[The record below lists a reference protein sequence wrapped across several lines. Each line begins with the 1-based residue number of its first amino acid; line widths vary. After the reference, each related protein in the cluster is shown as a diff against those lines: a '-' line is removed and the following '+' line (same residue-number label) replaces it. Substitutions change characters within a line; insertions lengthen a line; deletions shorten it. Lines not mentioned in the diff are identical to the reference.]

1 MHIMKKIRVL
11 IVDDHFVVV
20 EGIKS
25 LLQVDPE
32 LELVGSASDGAT
44 CLRMVQQC
52 KPEVVLMDINL
63 PDDDGTL
70 LCRKLKD
77 LYPGVFVI
85 GLSTFNKLSVIERM
99 MDNGASGYLLKNAS
113 QSELSYAI
121 HQAVKGKTFLSKD
134 IQSTMR
140 ENRAEFAPV
149 LTRREKEILVLIAEG
164 YTNQEI
170 AEKLFVSV
178 TTVDTH
184 RKNLLQK
191 LMAKNTAALV
201 KIAMDHGML

>member
-1 MHIMKKIRVL
+1 M
-11 IVDDHFVVV
+11 VV

-25 LLQVDPE
+25 LLQGDPG
-32 LELVGSASDGAT
+32 LELVGAASSGAT
-44 CLRMVQQC
+44 CLDMVQQH

-70 LCRKLKD
+70 LCKKLKTRF
-77 LYPGVFVI
+77 PGVFVI

-113 QSELSYAI
+113 QAELSDAI
-121 HQAVKGKTFLSKD
+121 HQAVKGKTFLSRD
-134 IQSTMR
+134 IQVTMR
-140 ENRAEFAPV
+140 ESKAESAPV
-149 LTRREKEILVLIAEG
+149 LTRREKEILTLIADG
-164 YTNQEI
+164 FTNQEI
-170 AEKLFVSV
+170 ADRLFVSV

-201 KIAMDHGML
+201 KIAMDNGLL

>member
-1 MHIMKKIRVL
+1 MKKIRVL
-11 IVDDHFVVV
+11 IVDDHFMVV

-25 LLQVDPE
+25 LLQGDPG
-32 LELVGSASDGAT
+32 LELVGAASSGAT
-44 CLRMVQQC
+44 CLDMVQQH

-63 PDDDGTL
+63 PDDDGTQ
-70 LCRKLKD
+70 LCRKLKTRF
-77 LYPGVFVI
+77 PGVFVI

-113 QSELSYAI
+113 QAELSDAI
-121 HQAVKGKTFLSKD
+121 HQAVKGKTFLSRD
-134 IQSTMR
+134 IQVTMR
-140 ENRAEFAPV
+140 ESKAESSPV
-149 LTRREKEILVLIAEG
+149 LTRREKEILALIADG
-164 YTNQEI
+164 FTNQEI
-170 AEKLFVSV
+170 ADRLFVSV

-201 KIAMDHGML
+201 KIAMDNGLL

>member
-11 IVDDHFVVV
+11 IVDDHFMVV

-25 LLQVDPE
+25 LLQGDPG
-32 LELVGSASDGAT
+32 LELVGAASSGAT
-44 CLRMVQQC
+44 CLDMVQQH

-63 PDDDGTL
+63 PDDDGTQ
-70 LCRKLKD
+70 LCRKLKTRF
-77 LYPGVFVI
+77 PGVFVI

-113 QSELSYAI
+113 QAELSDAI
-121 HQAVKGKTFLSKD
+121 HQAVKGKTFLSRD
-134 IQSTMR
+134 IQVTMR
-140 ENRAEFAPV
+140 ESKAESSPV
-149 LTRREKEILVLIAEG
+149 LTRREKEILALIADG
-164 YTNQEI
+164 FTNQEI
-170 AEKLFVSV
+170 ADRLFVSV

-201 KIAMDHGML
+201 KIAMDNGLL